1 MSLLV
6 FGHKNPDTDSICS
19 SLVMANLKRELGI
32 DAEACCL
39 GELRKEAE
47 FVLNYFNVNPP
58 RLITSVSEDDVC
70 CLVDHNEFGQSVDG
84 LDKATIAE
92 IVDHHKLGGITTS
105 TPLSVTLKPVGCTN
119 TILYNLYLENDVEIS
134 REMAGLML
142 SAILSDTLIFRS
154 PTTTEKDIEAAKEL
168 AKICGVDYEKY
179 GMEMFKA
186 GTSLDGYSVEEIVNM
201 DFKAFDM
208 GGKKVG
214 IGQVM
219 TLDIDS
225 VMNKKDEFLNYINN
239 AEFDMLFLAI
249 TDIIKEGSYLLYNA
263 PDKVV
268 KDAFNVEASQGVF
281 VEGLVSRKKQLVPNL
296 TPAVEN
302 C

>member
-6 FGHKNPDTDSICS
+6 FGHKSPDTDSICS
-19 SLVMANLKRELGI
+19 SLAMTNLKKSLGV
-32 DAEACCL
+32 DAVACCL

-47 FVLNYFNVNPP
+47 FVLNYFGVEAPK
-58 RLITSVSEDDVC
+58 RIDSVKEGDLC

-84 LDKATIAE
+84 LENATIVE

-105 TPLSVTLKPVGCTN
+105 TPLTMTLKPWGCTN
-119 TILYNLYLENDVEIS
+119 TILYFMYKENNVEIPKAI
-134 REMAGLML
+134 AGLML

-154 PTTTEKDIEAAKEL
+154 PTTTEFDIEAGKAL
-168 AKICGVDYEKY
+168 AEIAGVDYEKY

-219 TLDIDS
+219 TLDIDA
-225 VMNKKDEFLNYINN
+225 VMEKKDDFLNYINN
-239 AEFDMLFLAI
+239 TDFDMLYLAV
-249 TDIIKEGSYLLYNA
+249 TDIIKEGSYLIYKS
-263 PDKVV
+263 PDEIVSK
-268 KDAFNVEASQGVF
+268 AFNVDADQGVF
-281 VEGLVSRKKQLVPNL
+281 VEGLVSRKKQIVPNL
-296 TPAVEN
+296 TPEVEKF
-302 C
+302 

>member
-19 SLVMANLKRELGI
+19 SLVMTNLKKSLGI
-32 DAEACCL
+32 DAKACCL

-47 FVLNYFNVNPP
+47 FVLGYFGVEPP
-58 RLITSVSEDDVC
+58 EFINSVGEGDIC

-84 LDKATIAE
+84 LDLATISE
-92 IVDHHKLGGITTS
+92 IVDHHKLGGMTTS
-105 TPLSVTLKPVGCTN
+105 TPLSMTLRPVGCTN
-119 TILYNLYLENDVEIS
+119 TILYNMYRENNVEITK
-134 REMAGLML
+134 EIAGLML

-154 PTTTEKDIEAAKEL
+154 PTTTDADIEAGKAL
-168 AKICGVDYEKY
+168 AKIAGVDYEKY

-225 VMNKKDEFLNYINN
+225 VLSKKDDFLEYINS
-239 AEFDMLFLAI
+239 ADYDMLYLAI
-249 TDIIKEGSYLLYNA
+249 TDIIKEGSYLIYKS
-263 PDKVV
+263 PDNVV
-268 KDAFNVEASQGVF
+268 KEAFDVEPAQGVF